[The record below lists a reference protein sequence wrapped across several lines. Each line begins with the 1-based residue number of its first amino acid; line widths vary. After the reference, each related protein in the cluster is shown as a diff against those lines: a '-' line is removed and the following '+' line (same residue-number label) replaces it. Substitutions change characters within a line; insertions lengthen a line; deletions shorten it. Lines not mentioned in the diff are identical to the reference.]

1 MWVYDLWICWLVYSY
16 KTCADQSIDDIF
28 LIALFY
34 FITWKYQGLKRPQ
47 SGLARWPD
55 LAGTVLA
62 GLLGKHAW
70 LWARSWIQPT
80 QQKDNVSPFFTFT
93 CEIKFRCMFIFLA
106 ECSLF
111 SSPFFII
118 NHQNTWLHVH
128 ISHLGDLGLKLS
140 KWLSPLS
147 LSTLS
152 TLS

>member
-1 MWVYDLWICWLVYSY
+1 MFGLHAGMWVYDLWICWLVYSY

-106 ECSLF
+106 GCSLF

-118 NHQNTWLHVH
+118 NHQEYLVTCTYKSLR
-128 ISHLGDLGLKLS
+128 GLRFEAV
-140 KWLSPLS
+140 
-147 LSTLS
+147 
-152 TLS
+152 